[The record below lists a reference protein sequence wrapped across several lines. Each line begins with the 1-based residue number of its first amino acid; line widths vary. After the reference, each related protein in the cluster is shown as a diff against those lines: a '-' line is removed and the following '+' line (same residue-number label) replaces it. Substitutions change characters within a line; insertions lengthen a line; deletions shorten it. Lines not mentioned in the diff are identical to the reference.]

1 MAEYQK
7 IEYRIGKNG
16 KITETV
22 LDGVTGQHCTEIT
35 EGIETALGTVE
46 DQDFLPAYYEN
57 PDSLS
62 ESEVEEQTQSLQQQQ

>member
-22 LDGVTGQHCTEIT
+22 LEGVSGQQCTEMT
-35 EGIETALGTVE
+35 QDIESALGTVE
-46 DQDFLPAYYEN
+46 DQELLPAYYEN
-57 PDSLS
+57 PDAVL
-62 ESEVEEQTQSLQQQQ
+62 EVEEQTQSLEQQQ